1 MATSVESAGIDGITT
16 TTIIIII
23 IIIATARGKKERDR
37 YPHLCLKDTS
47 VTTVDASSERSK
59 N

>member
-1 MATSVESAGIDGITT
+1 MATSVESAGIDVI
-16 TTIIIII
+16 TTII
-23 IIIATARGKKERDR
+23 TTVVTTRGKIKREISS
-37 YPHLCLKDTS
+37 LCLKGTS

>member
-16 TTIIIII
+16 TTTIII

>member
-23 IIIATARGKKERDR
+23 IATARGKKERDR
-37 YPHLCLKDTS
+37 DPHLCLKDTS